1 MSEPVLSGMIDWTG
15 LLRACALLGVAP
27 HKAWQLSLV
36 EWRALAGCS
45 GSSAPLQR
53 STLEDLIQRFPDK
66 PSNPTRRSPS

>member
-1 MSEPVLSGMIDWTG
+1 MSRAVQSLAIDWTG

-27 HKAWQLSLV
+27 HNAWQLSLV

-66 PSNPTRRSPS
+66 PSNLMNRSPS